1 MEAYWFEEAPAKN
14 RFPVFTGSLEV
25 DVAIVGG
32 GIAGLTAAYFLA
44 KSGLRIALF
53 EQNFIAS
60 GESGYTTALLSH
72 HLDNAL
78 DTRKTWTA
86 TQDAL
91 ETIEKIAREERISCD
106 FKRMDALSF
115 TKGDPNNLKSD
126 YKLLLS
132 TDSSLQFLEKKDAVG
147 KTGFDVEA
155 AMIIKNQA
163 EFHPRRYLLGLAKI
177 VQSEGC
183 EIFEE
188 SQVLEVKDG
197 GKTLILK
204 NGQVKTTVTVL
215 ATGRPLAAF
224 GEITKLLSPYL
235 TFVIGAEFEKGGD
248 LRPLGDYL
256 FWDDN
261 ISYHY
266 FRWVSERELILG
278 GEDRPL
284 GGIRSGDNQFENLE
298 KFLKSMT
305 ESKFSVRHKWQ
316 GAIFNTLDNLPYIGR
331 HPAFGENIYFAFG
344 FGGNGITFGTL
355 GGKIIYDQI
364 MGRENKFAKTFSF
377 VRL

>member
-1 MEAYWFEEAPAKN
+1 MKKLQVFVTSVVAMCFLVLGISTVGISQGPPAGAG
-14 RFPVFTGSLEV
+14 P
-25 DVAIVGG
+25 GG
-32 GIAGLTAAYFLA
+32 GGA
-44 KSGLRIALF
+44 K
-53 EQNFIAS
+53 
-60 GESGYTTALLSH
+60 GEP
-72 HLDNAL
+72 DKE
-78 DTRKTWTA
+78 TR
-86 TQDAL
+86 
-91 ETIEKIAREERISCD
+91 EKIYRNMAKAFNIDEGTIR
-106 FKRMDALSF
+106 
-115 TKGDPNNLKSD
+115 NLD
-126 YKLLLS
+126 
-132 TDSSLQFLEKKDAVG
+132 
-147 KTGFDVEA
+147 
-155 AMIIKNQA
+155 
-163 EFHPRRYLLGLAKI
+163 
-177 VQSEGC
+177 
-183 EIFEE
+183 
-188 SQVLEVKDG
+188 
-197 GKTLILK
+197 
-204 NGQVKTTVTVL
+204 
-215 ATGRPLAAF
+215 
-224 GEITKLLSPYL
+224 
-235 TFVIGAEFEKGGD
+235 AEFEKGGD